1 MSFSILLL
9 RIFVHMTLNRWLWAV
24 MVAFTQLTFSQE
36 IQDNASPKKIAF
48 PSIANHAFSGGE
60 WLKFRIHYGIF
71 NASYATIEVNETIWE
86 GKLVY
91 HAKGVGRTTG
101 FARWFFK
108 VDDYYD
114 SYFTKGNIRPLFF
127 IRNIN
132 EGGYKKH
139 VTIRFYHE
147 NNKAFVDNKL
157 QKMQG
162 TLDTEPNIQD
172 LISCF
177 YYLRNAFDIS
187 EIKKDDFVVVN
198 LFFDESNYAF
208 KFKFLGNEII
218 KTKFGFVKTFK
229 FRPYVQSGRVFR
241 SNESI
246 TLWVSSDKNRIPLR
260 LQATLRVGNI
270 TADLDEFKGLKNPF
284 EIVVKN

>member
-1 MSFSILLL
+1 MLL
-9 RIFVHMTLNRWLWAV
+9 RTFAHMTLNQWLWALWLV
-24 MVAFTQLTFSQE
+24 CSQFL
-36 IQDNASPKKIAF
+36 IAQQ
-48 PSIANHAFSGGE
+48 SQRDVSGKNLENNTSVSSSFQSGE
-60 WLKFRIHYGIF
+60 WFKFRIHYGIF
-71 NASYATIEVNETIWE
+71 NASYATIQVDEALWE
-86 GKLVY
+86 GKSVF
-91 HAKGVGRTTG
+91 HAKGVGKTTG

-114 SYFTKGNIRPLFF
+114 SYFTKDLVRPLYF

-139 VTIRFYHE
+139 VTIRFNNE
-147 NNKAFVDNKL
+147 NNTAKVNDILKNK
-157 QKMQG
+157 KG
-162 TLDTEPNIQD
+162 TYSTESTVQD

-177 YYLRNAFDIS
+177 YFLRNQFDVS
-187 EIKKDDFVVVN
+187 SIKKDEFVVVN

-208 KFKFLGNEII
+208 KFKFLGVETI
-218 KTKFGFVKTFK
+218 KTKFGYVKTLK

-246 TLWVSSDKNRIPLR
+246 TLWVSNDENKIPIR
-260 LQATLRVGNI
+260 LQASLRVGSI

-284 EIVVKN
+284 EIVVQN

>member
-1 MSFSILLL
+1 MLL
-9 RIFVHMTLNRWLWAV
+9 RTFALMTLNRWLWIV
-24 MVAFTQLTFSQE
+24 VVAFSQLIFSQE
-36 IQDNASPKKIAF
+36 IQDNSSPQKIDSFSAENDAF
-48 PSIANHAFSGGE
+48 QGGE
-60 WLKFRIHYGIF
+60 WFKFRIHYGIF
-71 NASYATIEVNETIWE
+71 NASYATIEVDETIWE
-86 GKLVY
+86 GKPVF
-91 HAKGVGRTTG
+91 HAKGIGRTTG

-114 SYFTKGNIRPLFF
+114 SYFAKDAVRPLFF

-139 VTIRFYHE
+139 VTIRFDHD
-147 NNKAFVDNKL
+147 NNKAFVDDKLKNK
-157 QKMQG
+157 QG
-162 TLDTEPNIQD
+162 TFDTNSNIQD

-177 YYLRNAFDIS
+177 YFLRNEFDIS
-187 EIKKDDFVVVN
+187 EIKKVEFVVVN

-208 KFKFLGNEII
+208 KFKFLGAETI
-218 KTKFGFVKTFK
+218 KTKFGHVNTLK

-246 TLWVSSDKNRIPLR
+246 TLWVSNDKNRIPLR
-260 LQATLRVGNI
+260 LQATLRVGSI

>member
-1 MSFSILLL
+1 MYFCPMTFTQWLWGVWLVCSQLLL
-9 RIFVHMTLNRWLWAV
+9 AQQSQLNVSDKNIENNTSTRTS
-24 MVAFTQLTFSQE
+24 FQ
-36 IQDNASPKKIAF
+36 
-48 PSIANHAFSGGE
+48 GGE
-60 WLKFRIHYGIF
+60 WFKFRIHYGIF
-71 NASYATIEVNETIWE
+71 NASYATIQLNEVLWE
-86 GKLVY
+86 GKSVF

-114 SYFTKGNIRPLFF
+114 SYFSKDLVRPLYF

-139 VTIRFYHE
+139 VTIRF
-147 NNKAFVDNKL
+147 NSDNATAKVNDILKNKK
-157 QKMQG
+157 G
-162 TLDTEPNIQD
+162 TYTTEPNVQD
-172 LISCF
+172 LLSCF
-177 YYLRNAFDIS
+177 YFLRNQLDVS
-187 EIKKDDFVVVN
+187 SIKKDEFVVVN

-208 KFKFLGNEII
+208 KFKFLGTEII
-218 KTKFGFVKTFK
+218 KTKFGSVNALK

-246 TLWVSSDKNRIPLR
+246 TLWVSNDQNKIPLR
-260 LQATLRVGNI
+260 LEASLRVGSI

-284 EIVVKN
+284 EIVVQN

>member
-1 MSFSILLL
+1 MLL
-9 RIFVHMTLNRWLWAV
+9 RTFALMTLNRWLWIV
-24 MVAFTQLTFSQE
+24 VVAFSQLIFSQE
-36 IQDNASPKKIAF
+36 IQDNSSPQKIDSFSAENDAF
-48 PSIANHAFSGGE
+48 QGGE
-60 WLKFRIHYGIF
+60 WFKFRIHYGIF
-71 NASYATIEVNETIWE
+71 NASYATIEVDETIWE
-86 GKLVY
+86 GKPVF
-91 HAKGVGRTTG
+91 HAKGIGRTTG

-114 SYFTKGNIRPLFF
+114 SYFAKDAVRPLFF

-139 VTIRFYHE
+139 VTIRFDHD
-147 NNKAFVDNKL
+147 NNKAFVDDKLKNK
-157 QKMQG
+157 QG
-162 TLDTEPNIQD
+162 TFDTNSNIQD

-177 YYLRNAFDIS
+177 YFLRNEFDIS
-187 EIKKDDFVVVN
+187 EIKKVEFVVVN

-208 KFKFLGNEII
+208 KFKFLGAETI
-218 KTKFGFVKTFK
+218 KTKFGHVNTLK

-246 TLWVSSDKNRIPLR
+246 ALWVSNDKNRIPLR
-260 LQATLRVGNI
+260 LQATLRVGSI

>member
-1 MSFSILLL
+1 MLL
-9 RIFVHMTLNRWLWAV
+9 RTFALMTLNRWLWIV
-24 MVAFTQLTFSQE
+24 VVAFSQLIFSQE
-36 IQDNASPKKIAF
+36 IQDNSSPQKRDSFSAENDAF
-48 PSIANHAFSGGE
+48 QGGE
-60 WLKFRIHYGIF
+60 WFKFRIHYGIF
-71 NASYATIEVNETIWE
+71 NASYATIEVDETIWE
-86 GKLVY
+86 GKPVF
-91 HAKGVGRTTG
+91 HAKGIGRTTG

-114 SYFTKGNIRPLFF
+114 SYFAKDAVRPLFF

-139 VTIRFYHE
+139 VTIRFDQDE
-147 NNKAFVDNKL
+147 NKALVDDKLKNK
-157 QKMQG
+157 QG
-162 TLDTEPNIQD
+162 AFDTESNIQD

-177 YYLRNAFDIS
+177 YYLRNEFDIS
-187 EIKKDDFVVVN
+187 KIKKNEFVVVN

-208 KFKFLGNEII
+208 KFKFLGTETI
-218 KTKFGFVKTFK
+218 KTKFGDVKTLK

-246 TLWVSSDKNRIPLR
+246 TLWVSNDKNRIPLR
-260 LQATLRVGNI
+260 LQATLRVGSI